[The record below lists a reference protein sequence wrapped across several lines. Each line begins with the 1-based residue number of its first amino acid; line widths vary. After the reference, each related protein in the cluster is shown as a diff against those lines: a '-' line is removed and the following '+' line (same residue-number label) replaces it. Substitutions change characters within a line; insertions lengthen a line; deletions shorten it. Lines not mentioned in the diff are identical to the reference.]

1 MQVTSKSARK
11 LPLPSFHLSS
21 AGQRRHEQRCHSQ
34 GSQALSPC
42 SGLSYARR
50 STQAAEPPLP
60 ACSAEVAAGN
70 SPCTAAGAAPVTN
83 AESHPPS
90 LLVSQHYLA
99 PYVITTKL
107 PSSEGRGQEALPR
120 ALLTEHARIQLYRD
134 ESILSHFLLDS
145 PRTSLLLH
153 SALCHSPP

>member
-1 MQVTSKSARK
+1 M
-11 LPLPSFHLSS
+11 SS
-21 AGQRRHEQRCHSQ
+21 VVIPR
-34 GSQALSPC
+34 
-42 SGLSYARR
+42 
-50 STQAAEPPLP
+50 AAEPCLLVLGSPTP
-60 ACSAEVAAGN
+60 GAAPGCGATTPCVRSKVAAGN

-120 ALLTEHARIQLYRD
+120 ALLTEHARIQLY
-134 ESILSHFLLDS
+134 
-145 PRTSLLLH
+145 
-153 SALCHSPP
+153 